1 MTRILQ
7 AGMSSGNRSLGTS
20 VVLVIGGWSKVGD
33 PGHFFVRTTTN
44 RKLPSVTGK
53 KISFWGKRH
62 KKKWVEVKV

>member
-1 MTRILQ
+1 M
-7 AGMSSGNRSLGTS
+7 
-20 VVLVIGGWSKVGD
+20 VLVIGGWSKVGD